1 MTLDADEISSLYSGH
16 AAELLRFFARR
27 TLQPEVA
34 VDLVAETFAQAFADR
49 ERFRGGGER
58 EALAWL
64 FGIARHL
71 LGKYYRRGVVE
82 RRALS
87 RLGVE
92 LVEFTEADYERV
104 EELAGLQSQRVALA
118 EGLAGLSVEY
128 REALRMRI
136 VEERSYAELA
146 STLGIS
152 EQTARAR
159 VSRALRMLMKVIER
173 VEGSPNHA

>member
-1 MTLDADEISSLYSGH
+1 MLMRSLACIPGTPRSCCVFSRGGRCSPRWRWIWSRS
-16 AAELLRFFARR
+16 A
-27 TLQPEVA
+27 
-34 VDLVAETFAQAFADR
+34 FAQAFADR
-49 ERFRGGGER
+49 ERFRGGGDR

-82 RRALS
+82 HRAVS

-92 LVEFTEADYERV
+92 LVAFTDADYERV

-118 EGLAGLSVEY
+118 EGLAELSVEH
-128 REALRMRI
+128 RDALRMRI

-159 VSRALRMLMKVIER
+159 VSRALRMLTKVIER
-173 VEGSPNHA
+173 VEGSPDHA